1 MLSLPLKTTV
11 LACTFLF
18 RIAGFPMPLE
28 GAAGLVITMAV
39 CLLLSLVWIRRLQ
52 SRSGH
57 LQLVA
62 DQQARLIEEALRT
75 KSFFLTN
82 MSHEIRT
89 PMNGIMGMTSLLD
102 QTSLT
107 KEQRDYMDTIRSC
120 GETLLTTINNIL
132 DFSVIDSGKIVLE
145 EKATDLRACVEEV
158 LDIFLSRTQNTDVR
172 LHFHIEENV
181 PSRIL
186 TDRQRL
192 RQILINL
199 VGNAVKFTEKGEI
212 RVRVFLPPTSAA
224 LDIPAGHIQI
234 AFEIQDTG
242 IGILPGQLNRLFQS
256 FSQVDS
262 SVTRK
267 YGGIGLGL
275 SISNKLVHLMNG
287 QITAESHAGLG
298 SVFLF
303 TITSRPAPLR
313 SSGPSAVTIP
323 ELASTYPLRILL
335 AEDNPIN
342 QQLALITLN
351 KMGYSPEVVAN
362 GREALDLLKQES
374 FDLIFM
380 DIQMPEIDGLEAT
393 RLIRQ
398 KGDKQTVII
407 AMTAN
412 ATIQDRDD
420 CLAEGMNDYLC
431 KPVDLTELIFTLE
444 KWGHQINKRALTS
457 K

>member
-1 MLSLPLKTTV
+1 
-11 LACTFLF
+11 
-18 RIAGFPMPLE
+18 
-28 GAAGLVITMAV
+28 
-39 CLLLSLVWIRRLQ
+39 
-52 SRSGH
+52 
-57 LQLVA
+57 
-62 DQQARLIEEALRT
+62 
-75 KSFFLTN
+75 
-82 MSHEIRT
+82 
-89 PMNGIMGMTSLLD
+89 
-102 QTSLT
+102 
-107 KEQRDYMDTIRSC
+107 MDTIRSC

-132 DFSVIDSGKIVLE
+132 DFSAIESGKIVLE
-145 EKATDLRACVEEV
+145 EKATDLRSCVEEV
-158 LDIFLSRTQNTDVR
+158 LEIFMNRTQSTGVL
-172 LHFHIEENV
+172 LHCHIEEDV
-181 PSRIL
+181 PPRIL

-212 RVRVFLPPTSAA
+212 RVHIFLPPASPT
-224 LDIPAGHIQI
+224 LDIPSGHIQI

-242 IGILPGQLNRLFQS
+242 IGILPGQLNRLFES

-287 QITAESHAGLG
+287 QITAESQAGLG

-303 TITSRPAPLR
+303 TIVSRPAPQR
-313 SSGPSAVTIP
+313 SGNTSTIAIP
-323 ELASTYPLRILL
+323 ELATKYPLRILL

-342 QQLALITLN
+342 QQLAIITLN
-351 KMGYSPEVVAN
+351 KMGYSPAVAAN
-362 GREALDLLKQES
+362 GREALDRLRDES

-380 DIQMPEIDGLEAT
+380 DVQMPEIDGLEAT
-393 RLIRQ
+393 RHIRK

-420 CLAEGMNDYLC
+420 CLADGMNDYLC
-431 KPVDLTELIFTLE
+431 KPVDLGELIFTLE
-444 KWGHQINKRALTS
+444 KWGHQINKNKALP
-457 K
+457 